1 MPFYKIFLLTVL
13 VFIGAPVL
21 TYLVVKFGTAGY
33 LAARRRLSK
42 QTPTQEKKEQ

>member
-1 MPFYKIFLLTVL
+1 MPIYKIFLLVMLVL
-13 VFIGAPVL
+13 FGLPIL

-42 QTPTQEKKEQ
+42 TNNERNE